1 MLINVA
7 GEDDQIPFIL
17 KALLSAYSHWSDV
30 YGL

>member
-17 KALLSAYSHWSDV
+17 KSILSEYSQGSDV